1 MVSWEGACVK
11 VLSKKATV
19 WGLIREMKLN
29 IAVTFFGFGLTQ
41 RATSDN
47 TLDRSFSID
56 KTSEQNVPRSTY
68 DDLIIN
74 LLDDCGRYDYDYK

>member
-1 MVSWEGACVK
+1 
-11 VLSKKATV
+11 
-19 WGLIREMKLN
+19 MKLN
-29 IAVTFFGFGLTQ
+29 IGVTFFGFGLTQ

-47 TLDRSFSID
+47 TLDRSSFSIE
-56 KTSEQNVPRSTY
+56 KTSEKTVPRSTY